1 MTVIVL
7 PKITDPVAANPTRDA
22 PSNGRCLHASA
33 RRMSGA
39 DDKRLIIERIVQAL
53 RSSYVFPDWAEQMTA
68 FIARGVTEGGYDSI
82 ADPQVLAESLTR
94 DLRSASRDF
103 HLYVQYQPHLQALR
117 KLPTNSVRER
127 AISRLSR
134 ETSR

>member
-22 PSNGRCLHASA
+22 PSSGRCLHASA

-39 DDKRLIIERIVQAL
+39 DDEKATEDAKR
-53 RSSYVFPDWAEQMTA
+53 
-68 FIARGVTEGGYDSI
+68 VTEGGYDSI

-94 DLRSASRDF
+94 DLRFASRDL

-117 KLPTNSVRER
+117 RLPTNSVRER